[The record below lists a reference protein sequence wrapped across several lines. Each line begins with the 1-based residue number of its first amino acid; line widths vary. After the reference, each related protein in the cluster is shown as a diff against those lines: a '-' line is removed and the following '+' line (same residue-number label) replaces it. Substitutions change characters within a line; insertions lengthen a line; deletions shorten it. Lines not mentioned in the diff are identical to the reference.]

1 MKFNNACMCSCHQDG
16 LKVMHCFACCELC
29 YDKYIDKDGN
39 LDIIRFNKL
48 SEEAIQRRKEPP
60 YIDSGEYVVK
70 NKNNYNTSYVKET
83 RK

>member
-16 LKVMHCFACCELC
+16 AEVMHCIACCELC

-60 YIDSGEYVVK
+60 YIDGGEYVVK
-70 NKNNYNTSYVKET
+70 NKNNYNTSYVKDS